1 MLDAKPN
8 DPVTTAQVADLL
20 RQAELTDQALELYR
34 KAAALAP
41 TNPQYHEYI
50 GEYLHNLK
58 RPDEAKAAW
67 AKIAEG
73 PNRNA
78 KTLARLS
85 EVLAGFGYLKEAL
98 PPLTEAVALEPD
110 SFDLQLKLAALD
122 HRLEKYDD
130 AETQLAAAAKLAE
143 KDEEKDAVL
152 EARVKNDQAAGPA
165 GPAHRD
171 LAQRAG
177 SRPRNPRPPPG
188 ACWPVT
194 SRPTPSCPRPSAPPK
209 KPSRSIP
216 RSIPAWTLAARVR
229 ESAGSLGDAA
239 AALRRLAEIDRR
251 NRIEHLTGVARLEAR
266 LGRVEPALKAGRDL
280 LAAAPGNPESYEFFA
295 QLCFGLGRPEEG
307 LDALRRAVRANPNDS
322 SDRAHAGRDAGRP
335 VSHRRSHRDVLAGL

>member
-20 RQAELTDQALELYR
+20 RQAELTEEALDLYR

-67 AKIAEG
+67 AKIAEE

-85 EVLAGFGYLKEAL
+85 EVLSGFGYLKEAL
-98 PPLTEAVALEPD
+98 PPLSDAIALEPD
-110 SFDLQLKLAALD
+110 SFDLRLKLASLD
-122 HRLEKYDD
+122 HRLEKFDD

-152 EARVKNDQAAGPA
+152 EARVKNDQAANRLAARIETLRKELEAAPQPA
-165 GPAHRD
+165 APAWCV
-171 LAQRAG
+171 LARYLEADGKLPEAVRA
-177 SRPRNPRPPPG
+177 
-188 ACWPVT
+188 ADKAVE
-194 SRPTPSCPRPSAPPK
+194 
-209 KPSRSIP
+209 IDP

-266 LGRVEPALKAGRDL
+266 LGRVEQALKAGTRL
-280 LAAAPGNPESYEFFA
+280 
-295 QLCFGLGRPEEG
+295 
-307 LDALRRAVRANPNDS
+307 
-322 SDRAHAGRDAGRP
+322 AGRGPGQPR
-335 VSHRRSHRDVLAGL
+335 